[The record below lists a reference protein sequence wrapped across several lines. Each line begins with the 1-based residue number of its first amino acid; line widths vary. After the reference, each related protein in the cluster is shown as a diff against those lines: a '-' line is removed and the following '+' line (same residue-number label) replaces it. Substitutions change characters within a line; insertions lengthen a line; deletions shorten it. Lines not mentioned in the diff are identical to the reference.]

1 MSFFFQK
8 TSRFPHIVAHSPH
21 KNPLLSQQRHSL
33 LSFTFNFFFL
43 SHLSSPNCLLSQD
56 TMEETLPPLFKVVLC
71 RAESRLKPQHI
82 GFQFDLLRAR
92 RFLQY
97 SPFVPPNSGSYFTF
111 CFHSSKN
118 KNKIRTLNVQSYS
131 VGHFEHFCVTKMDR
145 IIM

>member
-1 MSFFFQK
+1 MSLILSH
-8 TSRFPHIVAHSPH
+8 TPRTRIHSSHSRDTPSS
-21 KNPLLSQQRHSL
+21 LSL
-33 LSFTFNFFFL
+33 LIFFFL